1 MVLALSVMLG
11 ATPALAHPERIPL
24 QGTDHR
30 FFGSVVSVRQD
41 GNVLYFTG
49 QQLAGTF
56 NFGALAGT
64 ESQLVDANLNIVTG
78 SGRMGGTVSYVDA
91 ATGLTCAGTIEGK
104 ITNFLAN
111 GKVKARCS
119 DGAKMR
125 LDLADVSVTP
135 GVDGVTN
142 YTGTLSY
149 GGSDSDSD

>member
-1 MVLALSVMLG
+1 MVTGSQEWLTVKTTHAPALAGRDQSSIKENRMITAFQKAFGRRRTRAVLLPMVLALSVMLG

-78 SGRMGGTVSYVDA
+78 SGRMGGTVNYIDA
-91 ATGLTCAGTIEGK
+91 ATGLTCAG
-104 ITNFLAN
+104 
-111 GKVKARCS
+111 
-119 DGAKMR
+119 
-125 LDLADVSVTP
+125 
-135 GVDGVTN
+135 
-142 YTGTLSY
+142 
-149 GGSDSDSD
+149 